1 MENPI
6 IVPFDLNTAR
16 KIKSGEIE
24 GSVLIGNIKIE
35 FVYESKDCADRYNL
49 LFVKKDESGISAIY
63 ADTEGRTFFN
73 NVLELEV
80 EAGAYFKKGDV
91 LISTLGN
98 PFIYNG
104 IINREGDMGCI
115 YGISAYGE
123 ITSEEVPI
131 WTSVCGEDKSKYVRL
146 ATEEEKKSFAERIA
160 NTENLKKAGIIKQ
173 YLSEYEYLLT
183 KEKKCDFKPFDQVL
197 VRASN
202 LGNWNLHLFARVREE
217 EYKYECLG
225 GLRYKEC
232 IPYQGNEHLLGTNPS
247 EEDKKESTDG
257 LYIIYEDG
265 HAEPFTGDNSK
276 DCVRYIGLK
285 HRYMSFAIS
294 LTEHDIVQLLD
305 DDSREESGS
314 GTYYERECDALFD
327 IDGRGNTERLVARNP
342 KLRNLLEDGEYIPS
356 LGQLNLMAHYMNEL
370 NKAFAY
376 VSASPLSSTWY
387 WSSTESSQAVAWY
400 VVFSSGLTGTGNK
413 HIGDMVRAVIDF

>member
-131 WTSVCGEDKSKYVRL
+131 WTSVCSECGTLMWVDEDKQEMDDEHLDCL
-146 ATEEEKKSFAERIA
+146 APIRKLELQE
-160 NTENLKKAGIIKQ
+160 
-173 YLSEYEYLLT
+173 YLSPDILKIEYTYENRIHT
-183 KEKKCDFKPFDQVL
+183 K
-197 VRASN
+197 
-202 LGNWNLHLFARVREE
+202 
-217 EYKYECLG
+217 
-225 GLRYKEC
+225 
-232 IPYQGNEHLLGTNPS
+232 
-247 EEDKKESTDG
+247 
-257 LYIIYEDG
+257 
-265 HAEPFTGDNSK
+265 
-276 DCVRYIGLK
+276 
-285 HRYMSFAIS
+285 M
-294 LTEHDIVQLLD
+294 
-305 DDSREESGS
+305 
-314 GTYYERECDALFD
+314 
-327 IDGRGNTERLVARNP
+327 
-342 KLRNLLEDGEYIPS
+342 
-356 LGQLNLMAHYMNEL
+356 
-370 NKAFAY
+370 
-376 VSASPLSSTWY
+376 
-387 WSSTESSQAVAWY
+387 
-400 VVFSSGLTGTGNK
+400 
-413 HIGDMVRAVIDF
+413 

>member
-115 YGISAYGE
+115 GVQHGDWVRCVLCGAQMLLPCGADKCPE
-123 ITSEEVPI
+123 
-131 WTSVCGEDKSKYVRL
+131 CGENGTLRWVDEERQEIDAKGLDCLDYVREL
-146 ATEEEKKSFAERIA
+146 RVDD
-160 NTENLKKAGIIKQ
+160 
-173 YLSEYEYLLT
+173 YLSPTTLEEIA
-183 KEKKCDFKPFDQVL
+183 EEIKKKV
-197 VRASN
+197 N
-202 LGNWNLHLFARVREE
+202 
-217 EYKYECLG
+217 
-225 GLRYKEC
+225 
-232 IPYQGNEHLLGTNPS
+232 
-247 EEDKKESTDG
+247 
-257 LYIIYEDG
+257 
-265 HAEPFTGDNSK
+265 
-276 DCVRYIGLK
+276 
-285 HRYMSFAIS
+285 
-294 LTEHDIVQLLD
+294 
-305 DDSREESGS
+305 
-314 GTYYERECDALFD
+314 
-327 IDGRGNTERLVARNP
+327 RG
-342 KLRNLLEDGEYIPS
+342 
-356 LGQLNLMAHYMNEL
+356 
-370 NKAFAY
+370 
-376 VSASPLSSTWY
+376 
-387 WSSTESSQAVAWY
+387 
-400 VVFSSGLTGTGNK
+400 
-413 HIGDMVRAVIDF
+413 

>member
-173 YLSEYEYLLT
+173 
-183 KEKKCDFKPFDQVL
+183 
-197 VRASN
+197 
-202 LGNWNLHLFARVREE
+202 GN
-217 EYKYECLG
+217 
-225 GLRYKEC
+225 
-232 IPYQGNEHLLGTNPS
+232 
-247 EEDKKESTDG
+247 
-257 LYIIYEDG
+257 
-265 HAEPFTGDNSK
+265 
-276 DCVRYIGLK
+276 
-285 HRYMSFAIS
+285 
-294 LTEHDIVQLLD
+294 
-305 DDSREESGS
+305 
-314 GTYYERECDALFD
+314 
-327 IDGRGNTERLVARNP
+327 
-342 KLRNLLEDGEYIPS
+342 YIP
-356 LGQLNLMAHYMNEL
+356 LYT
-370 NKAFAY
+370 F
-376 VSASPLSSTWY
+376 P
-387 WSSTESSQAVAWY
+387 
-400 VVFSSGLTGTGNK
+400 
-413 HIGDMVRAVIDF
+413 

>member
-24 GSVLIGNIKIE
+24 GSVLVDNIEIE
-35 FVYESKDCADRYNL
+35 FVYESKNCASPYNL
-49 LFVKKDESGISAIY
+49 LFVKKDGYGISAIY
-63 ADTEGRTFFN
+63 ANTEGCTFGN
-73 NVLELEV
+73 ATLELRV
-80 EAGAYFKKGDV
+80 EAGAYFKKGDI

-131 WTSVCGEDKSKYVRL
+131 WTSVCSEDKSKYVRL

-160 NTENLKKAGIIKQ
+160 NTESFEKTEIIKK
-173 YLSEYEYLLT
+173 YLSKYEYLLD
-183 KEKKCDFKPFDQVL
+183 EQKKCDFKPFDQVL

-232 IPYQGNEHLLGTNPS
+232 IPYQGNEHLLGTN
-247 EEDKKESTDG
+247 K
-257 LYIIYEDG
+257 
-265 HAEPFTGDNSK
+265 
-276 DCVRYIGLK
+276 
-285 HRYMSFAIS
+285 
-294 LTEHDIVQLLD
+294 
-305 DDSREESGS
+305 
-314 GTYYERECDALFD
+314 
-327 IDGRGNTERLVARNP
+327 
-342 KLRNLLEDGEYIPS
+342 
-356 LGQLNLMAHYMNEL
+356 
-370 NKAFAY
+370 NK
-376 VSASPLSSTWY
+376 
-387 WSSTESSQAVAWY
+387 
-400 VVFSSGLTGTGNK
+400 
-413 HIGDMVRAVIDF
+413 

>member
-183 KEKKCDFKPFDQVL
+183 KEKKCDFKPFDQAD
-197 VRASN
+197 RALIN
-202 LGNWNLHLFARVREE
+202 KVYH
-217 EYKYECLG
+217 
-225 GLRYKEC
+225 
-232 IPYQGNEHLLGTNPS
+232 
-247 EEDKKESTDG
+247 
-257 LYIIYEDG
+257 
-265 HAEPFTGDNSK
+265 
-276 DCVRYIGLK
+276 
-285 HRYMSFAIS
+285 M
-294 LTEHDIVQLLD
+294 
-305 DDSREESGS
+305 
-314 GTYYERECDALFD
+314 LFD
-327 IDGRGNTERLVARNP
+327 IGSDFESVIRMLYSFRNGPKSGIKVADPEDNYEWTNKDGNEKYSTKNLPKAHFRWDWRRYTLSKESVDKITEFVDTIL
-342 KLRNLLEDGEYIPS
+342 KS
-356 LGQLNLMAHYMNEL
+356 
-370 NKAFAY
+370 
-376 VSASPLSSTWY
+376 
-387 WSSTESSQAVAWY
+387 
-400 VVFSSGLTGTGNK
+400 
-413 HIGDMVRAVIDF
+413 

>member
-1 MENPI
+1 MGVGNPSYFITTKNKKNMKNAI

-16 KIKSGEIE
+16 MIKNGEIE
-24 GSVLIGNIKIE
+24 GSVLIGNIEIE
-35 FVYESKDCADRYNL
+35 FVYESKNCSGPYNL

-73 NVLELEV
+73 NDLELEV
-80 EAGAYFKKGDV
+80 EAGAYFKKGDI

-123 ITSEEVPI
+123 ITSEEVLI
-131 WTSVCGEDKSKYVRL
+131 WTSVRSEDKSKYVRL

-232 IPYQGNEHLLGTNPS
+232 IPYQGNEHLYN
-247 EEDKKESTDG
+247 EETSQFESPEQAQEY
-257 LYIIYEDG
+257 LEY
-265 HAEPFTGDNSK
+265 
-276 DCVRYIGLK
+276 
-285 HRYMSFAIS
+285 
-294 LTEHDIVQLLD
+294 VQSML
-305 DDSREESGS
+305 
-314 GTYYERECDALFD
+314 
-327 IDGRGNTERLVARNP
+327 
-342 KLRNLLEDGEYIPS
+342 
-356 LGQLNLMAHYMNEL
+356 
-370 NKAFAY
+370 
-376 VSASPLSSTWY
+376 
-387 WSSTESSQAVAWY
+387 
-400 VVFSSGLTGTGNK
+400 
-413 HIGDMVRAVIDF
+413 

>member
-183 KEKKCDFKPFDQVL
+183 KEKKCDFKPFKCPECGENGTLRWVDEEKQEMDAKDL
-197 VRASN
+197 DC
-202 LGNWNLHLFARVREE
+202 LGYVRELRIDDYLSPTTLE
-217 EYKYECLG
+217 E
-225 GLRYKEC
+225 
-232 IPYQGNEHLLGTNPS
+232 IA
-247 EEDKKESTDG
+247 EEIKKKV
-257 LYIIYEDG
+257 
-265 HAEPFTGDNSK
+265 N
-276 DCVRYIGLK
+276 
-285 HRYMSFAIS
+285 
-294 LTEHDIVQLLD
+294 
-305 DDSREESGS
+305 
-314 GTYYERECDALFD
+314 
-327 IDGRGNTERLVARNP
+327 RG
-342 KLRNLLEDGEYIPS
+342 
-356 LGQLNLMAHYMNEL
+356 
-370 NKAFAY
+370 
-376 VSASPLSSTWY
+376 
-387 WSSTESSQAVAWY
+387 
-400 VVFSSGLTGTGNK
+400 
-413 HIGDMVRAVIDF
+413 